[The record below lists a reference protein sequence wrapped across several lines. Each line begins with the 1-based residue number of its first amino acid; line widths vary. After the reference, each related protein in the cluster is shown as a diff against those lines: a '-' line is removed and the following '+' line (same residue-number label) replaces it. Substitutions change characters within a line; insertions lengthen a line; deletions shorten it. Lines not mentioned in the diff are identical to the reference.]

1 MFTWNS
7 MQLEKGLVYFALPA
21 MNQKTVKFHGTEMH
35 GNENWQRI

>member
-7 MQLEKGLVYFALPA
+7 IQLEKGLAYYALPE
-21 MNQKTVKFHGTEMH
+21 MDQKFHGTKMH